1 MNQII
6 LIGRLVKNNELRYTT
21 NQIAILNNT
30 IAVERKV
37 KSSNGEKATDFIN
50 LVFFKKTAELVSKY
64 TAKGSQIAVIGSL
77 HQENYVSDDGSKK
90 TTYKVIVSEVKFLD
104 TKKQEGTEVTKEEVK
119 PSDFDVYSEFG
130 KEVVENAIDN
140 EEFEE
145 SLPFWINK
153 KF

>member
-1 MNQII
+1 MNQIF

-21 NQIAILNNT
+21 SQIAILNNT

-50 LVFFKKTAELVSKY
+50 LVMFKTTAELVSKY
-64 TAKGSQIAVIGSL
+64 TSKGSQIAVIGSL
-77 HQENYVSDDGSKK
+77 HQDTYVSDDGNKK

-119 PSDFDVYSEFG
+119 PSDFDVYANFG
-130 KEVVENAIDN
+130 KEVVENAISND
-140 EEFEE
+140 EFEE
-145 SLPFWINK
+145 SLPF
-153 KF
+153 

>member
-1 MNQII
+1 MNQIF
-6 LIGRLVKNNELRYTT
+6 LIGRLVKSNELRYTT

-50 LVFFKKTAELVSKY
+50 LVFFKTTAELVSKY
-64 TAKGSQIAVIGSL
+64 TSKGSQIAVIGSL
-77 HQENYVSDDGSKK
+77 HQETYVSDDGSKK

-119 PSDFDVYSEFG
+119 PSDFDVYANFG
-130 KEVVENAIDN
+130 KEVVENAISND
-140 EEFEE
+140 EFEE
-145 SLPFWINK
+145 SLPF
-153 KF
+153 

>member
-21 NQIAILNNT
+21 SQIAILNNT
-30 IAVERKV
+30 IAVDRPFS
-37 KSSNGEKATDFIN
+37 KSEEKTTDFIN
-50 LVFFKKTAELVSKY
+50 IVIFKTTAEAVNKY
-64 TAKGSQIAVIGSL
+64 TSKGSQIAVIGSL

-104 TKKQEGTEVTKEEVK
+104 TKKQEESEVAKEEVK

-130 KEVVENAIDN
+130 KEVVENAMNLEDD
-140 EEFEE
+140 
-145 SLPFWINK
+145 LPF
-153 KF
+153 

>member
-1 MNQII
+1 MNQIF

-30 IAVERKV
+30 IAVDRAFS
-37 KSSNGEKATDFIN
+37 KSEEKTTDFIN

-64 TAKGSQIAVIGSL
+64 TSKGSQIAVIGSL

-104 TKKQEGTEVTKEEVK
+104 TKQKEGTEEVKKEIK
-119 PSDFDVYSEFG
+119 PSDFVDVYADFG
-130 KEVVENAIDN
+130 TEVVENAMDN
-140 EEFEE
+140 EESEDF
-145 SLPFWINK
+145 LPF
-153 KF
+153 

>member
-1 MNQII
+1 MNQIV

-21 NQIAILNNT
+21 SQIAILNNT

-50 LVFFKKTAELVSKY
+50 IVMFKTTAEAVNKY
-64 TAKGSQIAVIGSL
+64 TSKGSQIAVIGSL
-77 HQENYVSDDGSKK
+77 HQDTYVSDDGSKK

-130 KEVVENAIDN
+130 KEVVENAMNLEDD
-140 EEFEE
+140 
-145 SLPFWINK
+145 LPF
-153 KF
+153 

>member
-1 MNQII
+1 MNQIF

-50 LVFFKKTAELVSKY
+50 IVMFKITAEAVNKY
-64 TAKGSQIAVIGSL
+64 TSKGSQIAVIGSL
-77 HQENYVSDDGSKK
+77 HQDSYVSDDGSKK

-104 TKKQEGTEVTKEEVK
+104 TKQKEESEVTKEEVK

-145 SLPFWINK
+145 SLPF
-153 KF
+153 

>member
-145 SLPFWINK
+145 SLPF
-153 KF
+153 

>member
-1 MNQII
+1 MNQIF

-50 LVFFKKTAELVSKY
+50 LVFFKTTAELVSKY
-64 TAKGSQIAVIGSL
+64 TSKGSQIAVIGSL

-104 TKKQEGTEVTKEEVK
+104 TKQKEESEVTKEEVK
-119 PSDFDVYSEFG
+119 PSDFDVYADFG
-130 KEVVENAIDN
+130 KEVVENAMNLKDD
-140 EEFEE
+140 
-145 SLPFWINK
+145 LPF
-153 KF
+153 

>member
-1 MNQII
+1 MNQIF

-21 NQIAILNNT
+21 SQIAILNNT

-50 LVFFKKTAELVSKY
+50 LVFFKTTAELVSKY
-64 TAKGSQIAVIGSL
+64 TSKGSQIAVIGSL

-119 PSDFDVYSEFG
+119 PSDFDVYANFG
-130 KEVVENAIDN
+130 KEVVENAISND
-140 EEFEE
+140 EFEE
-145 SLPFWINK
+145 SLPF
-153 KF
+153 

>member
-1 MNQII
+1 MNQIF

-50 LVFFKKTAELVSKY
+50 IVMFKTTAEAVNKY
-64 TAKGSQIAVIGSL
+64 TSKGSQIAVIGSL
-77 HQENYVSDDGSKK
+77 HQDTYVSDDGSKK

-130 KEVVENAIDN
+130 KEVVENAMNLEDD
-140 EEFEE
+140 
-145 SLPFWINK
+145 LPF
-153 KF
+153 

>member
-1 MNQII
+1 MNQIF
-6 LIGRLVKNNELRYTT
+6 LLGRLTKSNELRYTT

-50 LVFFKKTAELVSKY
+50 LVFFKTTAELVSKY
-64 TAKGSQIAVIGSL
+64 TSKGSQIAVIGSL
-77 HQENYVSDDGSKK
+77 HQDTYVSDDGSKK

-130 KEVVENAIDN
+130 KEVVENAINNN
-140 EEFEE
+140 ELD
-145 SLPFWINK
+145 LPF
-153 KF
+153 